1 MKRTLFPTGLLAACL
16 VSVLLV
22 AGCGGGSSNRPAE
35 SPVSA
40 QGGGDAGRLRA
51 KVHTELGTAYLEG
64 GQLTVALD
72 EARIA
77 INSDSSYPL
86 TYNLLGLIHMQMK
99 ETPRAEEHFEQALR
113 LAPGDPEING
123 NMGWFLCQ
131 SGREARSFA
140 HFEAAAKNPLYA
152 TPARPLVNA
161 GLCASRIKDFKR
173 AEDYLTN
180 ALRLDPAGIDGQ
192 YLLADVLYQQGR
204 LGEART
210 RLNDVHRR
218 AEPTAASA
226 WLALRIERKSG
237 DREAETRWITH
248 LRRKFADSAE
258 YRKLTQGIFE

>member
-1 MKRTLFPTGLLAACL
+1 MKRALFWIGLVATF
-16 VSVLLV
+16 LL
-22 AGCGGGSSNRPAE
+22 AGCGGGSANRPAE

-40 QGGGDAGRLRA
+40 QGGGDAGRQRA
-51 KVHTELGTAYLEG
+51 KVHTELGMAYLGG

-77 INSDSSYPL
+77 LNADSSYPPA
-86 TYNLLGLIHMQMK
+86 YNLLGLIHMQMK
-99 ETPRAEEHFEQALR
+99 EYPRAEEYFEQALR

-140 HFEAAAKNPLYA
+140 YFEAAAKNPLYA

-161 GLCASRIKDFKR
+161 GQCAIRIKDYKR
-173 AEDYLTN
+173 AEDYLTS
-180 ALRLDPAGIDGQ
+180 ALRFDPVNIDGQ
-192 YLLADVLYQQGR
+192 YLLAEVAYQQGR

-210 RLNDVHRR
+210 RLHEVHRR

-237 DREAETRWITH
+237 DREAETRWITQ

-258 YRKLTQGIFE
+258 YKKLTQGIFD

>member
-1 MKRTLFPTGLLAACL
+1 MKRPFFWIGLFGAFLL
-16 VSVLLV
+16 
-22 AGCGGGSSNRPAE
+22 AGCGGGAATRSAE
-35 SPVSA
+35 SPVATQS
-40 QGGGDAGRLRA
+40 GGDAGRQRA

-77 INSDSSYPL
+77 LNSDSSYPPA
-86 TYNLLGLIHMQMK
+86 YNLLGLTHMQMR
-99 ETPRAEEHFEQALR
+99 EFPQAEEHFEQALR

-131 SGREARSFA
+131 SGREARSFTY
-140 HFEAAAKNPLYA
+140 FEAAAKNPLYA

-173 AEDYLTN
+173 AEDYLTR
-180 ALRLDPAGIDGQ
+180 ALRIDPASIDGQ
-192 YLLADVLYQQGR
+192 FLLADVLYQQGR
-204 LGEART
+204 LGEARA
-210 RLNDVHRR
+210 RLNEVHRR

-237 DREAETRWITH
+237 DREAETRWITQ

-258 YRKLTQGIFE
+258 YKKLTQGIFD